1 MRFRRLKHSH
11 RRMSIATATIALAS
25 CLSSGVVAQSPAGQP
40 TSTSTSTSAAP
51 VPTPSTPLPP
61 APKPN
66 TALVEVAPIKIAVE
80 LEGVV
85 DSPAKAQ
92 FTLKPKTLKE
102 MRLMGV
108 LPHGSKVS
116 QGQVVLQLDADAYER
131 ARRSAEQAVAAAELD
146 FKQSTM
152 AIALLEESLRIE
164 LEAAEQANNR
174 AQEELEYYLK
184 FGRPKQEDDLRYSIE
199 ASEQGVEYLQEEY
212 DQLKKMYDADEL
224 TEESEEI
231 VLKRALNNL
240 KRAQRGLENTKR
252 SVERQL
258 SVEMNRQEAALK
270 NSTAKTKLE
279 FEKLVKSKEAKLITA
294 KLGLAKSEATLESA
308 KKELT
313 NLNEDRQLLAA
324 ASPFAGVVFWGAVS
338 HLGWKGPGSVD
349 ELQNVGGA
357 LTANKTLL
365 TVVSTDKLFVR
376 ATLTEKQLPMIRPG
390 MAATFEPTAK
400 PESRLQL
407 VCEERSDIPTDPG
420 TYRANFRINTPA
432 DLDGL
437 LPLMTGRISGVVYE
451 KEKSLVIPFDAVR
464 FEDSKVYVMIFDTA
478 SGKSTRQDVILG
490 KRDGKRV
497 EVNQGLREG
506 EHVVLP

>member
-1 MRFRRLKHSH
+1 MRFRRLNYRHN
-11 RRMSIATATIALAS
+11 RLTLATATIAFAS
-25 CLSSGVVAQSPAGQP
+25 CLSSGVAAQSPAADP
-40 TSTSTSTSAAP
+40 TTSA
-51 VPTPSTPLPP
+51 TPAIIPPSSTPTLP
-61 APKPN
+61 AAKVN
-66 TALVEVAPIKIAVE
+66 TAVVEVAPIKIAVE
-80 LEGVV
+80 LDGVV

-92 FTLKPKTLKE
+92 FMLKPKALKE
-102 MRLMGV
+102 LKLMGV
-108 LPHGSKVS
+108 LAHGAKVS
-116 QGQVVLQLDADAYER
+116 QGQVILQLDADAYER
-131 ARRSAEQAVAAAELD
+131 TRRSAEQAVAAAELD
-146 FKQSTM
+146 FKQATM
-152 AIALLEESLRIE
+152 GMALLEESLRIE

-184 FGRPKQEDDLRYSIE
+184 VGRPKQEDDLHYSIE
-199 ASEQGVEYLQEEY
+199 SAEQGVEYLQEEY
-212 DQLKKMYDADEL
+212 DQLKKMYDADDL

-258 SVEMNRQEAALK
+258 SVELNRQEAAIK
-270 NSTAKTKLE
+270 NATAKTKLDY
-279 FEKLVKSKEAKLITA
+279 EKLAKSKDAKLITA
-294 KLGLAKSEATLESA
+294 KLGLAKSEAALDLA

-338 HLGWKGPGSVD
+338 HLGWKGPSTVD
-349 ELQNVGGA
+349 ELQTVGGA

-376 ATLTEKQLPMIRPG
+376 ATLTEKQLPLIRPG
-390 MAATFEPTAK
+390 MIATFEPTAK

-407 VCEERSDIPTDPG
+407 ICEERSDIPTDPG

-437 LPLMTGRISGVVYE
+437 LPLMTGKISGVVYE

-464 FEDSKVYVMIFDTA
+464 FEDTQPYVMIYDAA